1 MHENKVFWLIIDHV
15 ISKMLMSKITKSIN
29 LQVVLFLKI
38 EFIFLQFSSVHSLS
52 RIRLFATP

>member
-15 ISKMLMSKITKSIN
+15 ISKMLTSKIMKPVN
-29 LQVVLFLKI
+29 LRVVLFLKI

-52 RIRLFATP
+52 RVRLFATP

>member
-15 ISKMLMSKITKSIN
+15 ISKMLTSKIMKPVN
-29 LQVVLFLKI
+29 LRVVLFLKI

-52 RIRLFATP
+52 CVRLFATP